1 MIVANDA
8 TVKGGT
14 YYPITVKKHLRAQ
27 EIAAEN
33 RLPCIYLSD
42 SGGANLPHQA
52 DVFPDREHFGRIFR
66 NQARLSAARIPQI
79 AVAMGPCTA
88 GGAYVPAMS
97 DEAVIVRGTGHIFL
111 AGPPLVR
118 AATGEVVSAD
128 DLGGAQLHCETSG
141 VADYLAEDD
150 AHALVIVRR
159 SIANLNWPKHAAVSG
174 LPSASSSPF
183 TPPWDEP
190 LYDPAHLA
198 GLVPHNLRTPLP
210 ARALLA
216 HLLDGSR
223 FAEFKPLYG
232 PTLLTGFGTIRGQ
245 RVGVLLNA
253 GPLMSECALK
263 AAHFIELCSL
273 RRVPLLFLHNV
284 AGFMVGR
291 EAEAGGIAKH
301 GAKMVHAVACAN
313 VPKISVVVG
322 ASYGAGNYGM
332 CGRAFG
338 PRFLWSW
345 PSARVG
351 VMGPE
356 QLAGVMK
363 AVKGEDEGLKERIT
377 RETDVLF
384 GSARLWDDGVVEPAM
399 TREYVA
405 LGLKAALGGWT
416 ESEETNFGVFRM

>member
-1 MIVANDA
+1 MVVANDA

-14 YYPITVKKHLRAQ
+14 YFPITVKKHLRAQ

-118 AATGEVVSAD
+118 AATGEDVSAE
-128 DLGGAQLHCETSG
+128 DLGGAALHCETSG

-159 SIANLNWPKHAAVSG
+159 SIANLNWPQHAAVSG
-174 LPSASSSPF
+174 ITPTSSSSS
-183 TPPWDEP
+183 TPWDEP

-198 GLVPHNLRTPLP
+198 GLVPRTLRTPLP
-210 ARALLA
+210 AHALLA

-232 PTLLTGFGTIRGQ
+232 PTLLTGFGSVRGQ

-263 AAHFIELCSL
+263 AAHFVELCSL

-291 EAEAGGIAKH
+291 AAEAGGIAKH
-301 GAKMVHAVACAN
+301 GAKMVHAVACAS
-313 VPKISVVVG
+313 VPKLSVVVG

-351 VMGPE
+351 VMGPD
-356 QLAGVMK
+356 QLAGVMR
-363 AVKGEDEGLKERIT
+363 AVGAADEGLRDRIE

-405 LGLKAALGGWT
+405 MGLKAALGGWT
-416 ESEETNFGVFRM
+416 ESEETRFGVFRM